1 MVAIIIP
8 HQLSLAPP
16 TCPPSRFQRTASQ
29 STAVRFFVSI
39 SPLFVSSNLLS
50 RPLRSASSFPSF
62 RIFVPFGPL
71 FRSLCSVSSF
81 LSDGFFISS
90 SLSARFLLFV
100 STSYC
105 FVVSSFLSLSSLPFC
120 QVFSSLS
127 NPTHAFQRSRP
138 CPSTFETTPF
148 LPQEHALQRSRTRPS
163 SCVSVSAWFRV
174 SCKAYLVSC
183 PPPCVGVLVCVFV
196 KTFYNPKRLVG
207 YFISH
212 RFSQMNR
219 SLSANRGST
228 QRRTGPSP
236 VPSPKGRGVITEI
249 PLWLIINT

>member
-1 MVAIIIP
+1 MAIIIP
-8 HQLSLAPP
+8 HQLPLAPP

-39 SPLFVSSNLLS
+39 SPLLH
-50 RPLRSASSFPSF
+50 
-62 RIFVPFGPL
+62 
-71 FRSLCSVSSF
+71 SLCSVSSF

-120 QVFSSLS
+120 QLFSLLS
-127 NPTHAFQRSRP
+127 NPTHVFQRWRP
-138 CPSTFETTPF
+138 CPSAFETTPF
-148 LPQEHALQRSRTRPS
+148 LPQEYALQRSRTRPS
-163 SCVSVSAWFRV
+163 SCVSVCAWFRV
-174 SCKAYLVSC
+174 SCKAYFVSC

-219 SLSANRGST
+219 SLSANRGNSPT
-228 QRRTGPSP
+228 PAGRRQISQNLLLY
-236 VPSPKGRGVITEI
+236 ITECYI
-249 PLWLIINT
+249 HCELKRSVLSVDLMSL